1 MTQLLI
7 VHRDPEIGR
16 DLVQLVKDYTGYE
29 SVLTH
34 SESETLVWLRRQPNL
49 RPRILLTQLQAP
61 GLDGFILGALLGE
74 LFSGLQTLFLP
85 AYAASEQRM
94 EVAGSKVFPEPI
106 DGERLISTIERSVR
120 MFSDAPDLFHVLDIL
135 QMCCL
140 SRRSGA
146 VQMVSGSNVGT
157 AYLRD
162 GQIVHAETATEY
174 GDGALFEIVNWGEI
188 EFVAHRCVG
197 SRKTSRFA
205 GLAATNGV
213 IVFPSAAG
221 EVPALYSYSCS
232 SLSTE

>member
-29 SVLTH
+29 SILTH

-74 LFSGLQTLFLP
+74 MFSGLQTLFLP

-106 DGERLISTIERSVR
+106 DGERLISTI
-120 MFSDAPDLFHVLDIL
+120 
-135 QMCCL
+135 
-140 SRRSGA
+140 
-146 VQMVSGSNVGT
+146 
-157 AYLRD
+157 
-162 GQIVHAETATEY
+162 
-174 GDGALFEIVNWGEI
+174 
-188 EFVAHRCVG
+188 
-197 SRKTSRFA
+197 
-205 GLAATNGV
+205 
-213 IVFPSAAG
+213 
-221 EVPALYSYSCS
+221 
-232 SLSTE
+232 